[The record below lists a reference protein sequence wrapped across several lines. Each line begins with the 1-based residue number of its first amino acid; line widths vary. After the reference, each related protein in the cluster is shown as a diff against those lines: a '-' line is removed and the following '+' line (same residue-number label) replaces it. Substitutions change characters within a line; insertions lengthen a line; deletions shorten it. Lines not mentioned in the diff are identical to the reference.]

1 MRADVFDARMNKS
14 LRLAAQMVALA
25 GAVVFPAQAAEKSA
39 PAPAAQSGVISG
51 KVVESMDAATYT
63 YVEIDTGAATVWA
76 AAPQFAVK
84 LGDKVV
90 VADAMAMKQYTSKT
104 LNRTFDVVYFSG
116 NVTVNGKP
124 TASAAAPAMA
134 GGAAV
139 GASGELPKGHPA
151 VPNAAAAA
159 GPAAPNLANI
169 KRAEGG
175 QTVTEIVTGK
185 AKFAGKPIAVR
196 GRVVKFNGGILGKNW
211 IHVRD
216 GSGAEGT
223 NDLTVT
229 TDAVV
234 KVGDLVLVT
243 GSLATNR
250 DFGSGYSYALI
261 VENAKVVV
269 E

>member
-1 MRADVFDARMNKS
+1 MKTPLTMGG
-14 LRLAAQMVALA
+14 LILALVCTPGSGASA
-25 GAVVFPAQAAEKSA
+25 GGKAVPAAPAQAT
-39 PAPAAQSGVISG
+39 VISG
-51 KVVESMDAATYT
+51 TVVESIDAATYT
-63 YVEIDTGAATVWA
+63 YVEIDTGTATLWA

-84 LGDKVV
+84 LGDKIVV
-90 VADAMAMKQYTSKT
+90 NDVMPMKNYTSKT

-116 NVTVNGKP
+116 NVKVNGQ
-124 TASAAAPAMA
+124 PA
-134 GGAAV
+134 AAV
-139 GASGELPKGHPA
+139 GAATGGGLPKGHPA
-151 VPNAAAAA
+151 MPA
-159 GPAAPNLANI
+159 PAAPVGPDLTKI
-169 KRAEGG
+169 KRADGG

-211 IHVRD
+211 LHVRD

-243 GSLATNR
+243 GTLASDR
-250 DFGSGYSYALI
+250 DFGSGYKYALI
-261 VENAKVVV
+261 VENATVKV

>member
-1 MRADVFDARMNKS
+1 MKNS
-14 LRLAAQMVALA
+14 LLIGSMMMVLA
-25 GAVVFPAQAAEKSA
+25 GGPVFAASA
-39 PAPAAQSGVISG
+39 GDKAAPAAAPKSDVLTG
-51 KVVESMDAATYT
+51 KVAETMNSGGYT
-63 YVEIDTGAATVWA
+63 YVLVDTGAAKYWA

-84 LGDKVV
+84 VGDKVA
-90 VADAMAMKQYTSKT
+90 VADAMPMMKYQSKT

-116 NVTVNGKP
+116 NVTVNGAP
-124 TASAAAPAMA
+124 AGAAPAAGAGMAAGELPQGHPAIPNAAAPA
-134 GGAAV
+134 
-139 GASGELPKGHPA
+139 
-151 VPNAAAAA
+151 
-159 GPAAPNLANI
+159 APDLKNI

-175 QTVTEIVTGK
+175 QTVEEIVTGK
-185 AKFAGKPIAVR
+185 EKFAGKPIAVR
-196 GRVVKFNGGILGKNW
+196 GRVVKFNGGIMGKNW

-243 GSLATNR
+243 GALGSDR
-250 DFGSGYSYALI
+250 DFGSGYKYTLI
-261 VENAKVVV
+261 VENAKVKA